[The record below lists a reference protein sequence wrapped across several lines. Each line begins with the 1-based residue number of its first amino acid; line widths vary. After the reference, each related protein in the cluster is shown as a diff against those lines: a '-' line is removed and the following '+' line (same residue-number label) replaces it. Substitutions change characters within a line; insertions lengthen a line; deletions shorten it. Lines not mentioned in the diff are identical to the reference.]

1 MNDIQAF
8 TSPVFGEIR
17 TYTENGCPFFCLADV
32 CRILDLQQVSRVK
45 DRLNKDGV
53 TTSKVIDRLG
63 RIQQAT
69 FINESNLYK
78 LIFQSRKSEAEQFT
92 DWVTGEVLPAI
103 RKHGLYAVDD
113 LIANPDL
120 AIKAFEALKQERKA
134 RIELEQKNALLMHVN
149 KTYTATEIA
158 KELGFRSAIELNNE
172 LERRGIQYKVNHT
185 WVPKADYADKGYFI
199 IKQEALDNGK
209 VIYTRRIT
217 QEGRIFLLGL
227 FD

>member
-8 TSPVFGEIR
+8 TSPLFGEIR

-103 RKHGLYAVDD
+103 RKHGLYAVDE